1 MHSPQRSSQRNKPVA
16 SALHPA
22 PESLQLGVVMD
33 ELHSKLFDAPVA
45 TDLLVRFAETD
56 AMGVVHHGT
65 YIVWFECGRVAWMV
79 AAATPYTAVVASGH
93 HFAVTGVHAT
103 YRASARFG
111 DTVQII
117 TRLAK
122 LRSRQ
127 VEFSY
132 EVRNAADNLLLAT
145 GVSEH
150 ICVDLSGNMAKIPPA
165 IFDRL
170 QQGASRLASGRA
182 VDSEQ

>member
-1 MHSPQRSSQRNKPVA
+1 MREVPDNILDA
-16 SALHPA
+16 S
-22 PESLQLGVVMD
+22 
-33 ELHSKLFDAPVA
+33 VA
-45 TDLLVRFAETD
+45 TDMLVRFAETD
-56 AMGVVHHGT
+56 AMGVVHHGA

-79 AAATPYTAVVASGH
+79 AAEMPYTEVAASGH
-93 HFAVTGVHAT
+93 HFAVTGVHAA

-111 DTVQII
+111 DTVRIV

-132 EVRNAADNLLLAT
+132 EIRNGADGVLLAT

-150 ICVDLSGNMAKIPPA
+150 ICVDLAGRMAKIPPA

-170 QQGASRLASGRA
+170 QQGASRLAS
-182 VDSEQ
+182 EQ

>member
-1 MHSPQRSSQRNKPVA
+1 MSEVQNKLTDVA
-16 SALHPA
+16 
-22 PESLQLGVVMD
+22 
-33 ELHSKLFDAPVA
+33 VA
-45 TDLLVRFAETD
+45 TDMVVRFAETD
-56 AMGVVHHGT
+56 AMGVVHHGA

-79 AAATPYTAVVASGH
+79 AAQMPYTEVAASGH
-93 HFAVTGVHAT
+93 HFAVTAVHAA

-111 DTVQII
+111 DTVRIV

-132 EVRNAADNLLLAT
+132 EIRNAADNLLLAT

-150 ICVDLSGNMAKIPPA
+150 ICVDLAGRMAKIPQT

-170 QQGASRLASGRA
+170 QQGAARLASERT
-182 VDSEQ
+182 